1 MEWKLQDTN
10 YPSTF
15 EFHEHR
21 DRANHLTHQDH
32 NMRLR
37 RAARIIRQLEPM
49 SVSDLGCGDGGL
61 LKLLNNY
68 GITAWGYDFC
78 PGNVYGAIQD
88 RQVDVEMIDV
98 FNTRT
103 VPRWGELTV
112 MTEVLEHLAD
122 PHDVLEWVSENTRY
136 ILVSSPADEN
146 PDIDQSTD
154 PCHIWAWDW
163 QGYEDLVNEHFH
175 VLRHERVEWSQLIL
189 AESRQG

>member
-21 DRANHLTHQDH
+21 DRANHLAQQAHTR
-32 NMRLR
+32 RLK
-37 RAARIIRQLEPM
+37 ASARMIADVDPM
-49 SVSDLGCGDGGL
+49 SVADLGCGDGGL

-68 GITAWGYDFC
+68 GITAWGYDFT
-78 PGNVYGAIQD
+78 PANVSAATQE
-88 RQVDVEMIDV
+88 RQVDVQQIDV

-103 VPRWGELTV
+103 VPQWAELVV

-146 PDIDQSTD
+146 PDVDQSTD